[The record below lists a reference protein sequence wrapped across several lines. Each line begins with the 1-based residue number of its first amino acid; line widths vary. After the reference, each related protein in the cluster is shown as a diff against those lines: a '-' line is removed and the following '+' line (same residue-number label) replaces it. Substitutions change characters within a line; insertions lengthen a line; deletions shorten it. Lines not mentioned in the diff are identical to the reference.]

1 MILYKNARFN
11 NFLSF
16 LSLVSQVFCDIT
28 VFEKGKGRRLMS
40 QNSKSNINILVVD
53 DDREIAQAIEIYLKN
68 EGYNVFKAYDGLEAI
83 NVAEKEDLHLII
95 MDIMMPK
102 LDGMQATMRIREE
115 KNIPIIMLSAKS
127 EDYDK
132 ITGLNV
138 GADDYI
144 TKPFNPLELIARVK
158 SQIRRYTNLGSLAGT
173 ETRDVYKNGGLV
185 IDDSTKQVTIDGEE
199 VQLTPTEYGILK
211 FLTENA
217 GKVFS
222 IEQIYEKVWDEPA
235 YNPENTVAVH
245 IRRIREKIE
254 IDPKNPRYLKVVWG
268 VGYKMEKH

>member
-1 MILYKNARFN
+1 M
-11 NFLSF
+11 
-16 LSLVSQVFCDIT
+16 
-28 VFEKGKGRRLMS
+28 
-40 QNSKSNINILVVD
+40 NILVCD
-53 DDREIAQAIEIYLKN
+53 DDKEIAGAIEIYLRN
-68 EGYNVFKAYDGLEAI
+68 EGYTVFKAYDGVEAL
-83 NVAEKEDLHLII
+83 NFARNQQLHLII
-95 MDIMMPK
+95 MDVMMPK
-102 LDGMQATMRIREE
+102 MDGVQATMKIRQE

-158 SQIRRYTNLGSLAGT
+158 SQLRRYVDLGSMEKKSG
-173 ETRDVYKNGGLV
+173 VYKTGGLEV
-185 IDDSTKQVTIDGEE
+185 DDDEKAVRVDGEY
-199 VQLTPTEYGILK
+199 VTVTPTEFGILK
-211 FLTENA
+211 LLTENA

-222 IEQIYEKVWDEPA
+222 MEQIYENVWNEPA

-254 IDPKNPRYLKVVWG
+254 INPKNPKYLKVVWG
-268 VGYKMEKH
+268 IGYKIEKL

>member
-1 MILYKNARFN
+1 M
-11 NFLSF
+11 
-16 LSLVSQVFCDIT
+16 
-28 VFEKGKGRRLMS
+28 
-40 QNSKSNINILVVD
+40 QNSNSNINILVVD
-53 DDREIAQAIEIYLKN
+53 DDREIAQAIEIYLRN
-68 EGYNVFKAYDGLEAI
+68 EGYNVFKAYDGLEAV

-158 SQIRRYTNLGSLAGT
+158 SQIRRYTNLGSMVQDSGK
-173 ETRDVYKNGGLV
+173 EIYKTGGLL
-185 IDDSTKQVTIDGEE
+185 IDDTSKQVTIDGEE

-211 FLTENA
+211 FLTKNA
-217 GKVFS
+217 GKVYS
-222 IEQIYEKVWDEPA
+222 IEQIYESVWDEPA

-268 VGYKMEKH
+268 IGYKVEKH